1 MHLRDCHNN
10 FGLGATTLWCMH
22 TIIHKQ
28 TSIFALKSL
37 WGGFALV
44 SLSRKLECLCC
55 RFPNLAR
62 IASIDDPWTS
72 APSSS
77 PVRARVCF
85 VSCSKWCGVV
95 SANTRLIRWALLRSP
110 TIFFSFSS
118 GISLA
123 PPLFTSPPDLWLPL
137 TSLYTKQEAPSPT
150 RKKKTYRYGSLT
162 TENCASCAD
171 VRKEQGTDGPGQTMQ
186 EHFAHLHLRVA
197 KKRIACKSLP
207 ETLKHGSSSTVH
219 DSRPA
224 PSRATRAFG
233 FPGCAES
240 GPGQAPGALIKSP
253 NKKKSV

>member
-1 MHLRDCHNN
+1 MHLRDCQNN

-77 PVRARVCF
+77 PARARACF

-95 SANTRLIRWALLRSP
+95 SAKTRLIRWARLRSP

-123 PPLFTSPPDLWLPL
+123 PPLFTSPPALWLPL
-137 TSLYTKQEAPSPT
+137 TSPYTKQEAPSPAGKK
-150 RKKKTYRYGSLT
+150 KKKTYRYGSIT
-162 TENCASCAD
+162 TESSASCAD
-171 VRKEQGTDGPGQTMQ
+171 VRKEQGTDEPRQTMQ
-186 EHFAHLHLRVA
+186 EHLAHLHLRVA
-197 KKRIACKSLP
+197 KKRIACNSLP
-207 ETLKHGSSSTVH
+207 ETLKHGSRSTV
-219 DSRPA
+219 RTTAGLRLLGLPG
-224 PSRATRAFG
+224 PSRFRVA
-233 FPGCAES
+233 PCL
-240 GPGQAPGALIKSP
+240 GPGKLQASW
-253 NKKKSV
+253 